1 VKKLEDANE
10 SIVEV
15 DTATLERLLCM
26 ICAKRKALV
35 GLKYELIGW
44 SKLYPKFQKTKRN
57 LIRTSYL
64 VVSLN
69 INDSVDLNQQMT
81 KSKP

>member
-1 VKKLEDANE
+1 MKYDLSYTRFKSRKNKQTSPKGMENVIWKDLVTVKVKKLENANE

-35 GLKYELIGW
+35 GLKYEL
-44 SKLYPKFQKTKRN
+44 YR
-57 LIRTSYL
+57 
-64 VVSLN
+64 
-69 INDSVDLNQQMT
+69 ME
-81 KSKP
+81 